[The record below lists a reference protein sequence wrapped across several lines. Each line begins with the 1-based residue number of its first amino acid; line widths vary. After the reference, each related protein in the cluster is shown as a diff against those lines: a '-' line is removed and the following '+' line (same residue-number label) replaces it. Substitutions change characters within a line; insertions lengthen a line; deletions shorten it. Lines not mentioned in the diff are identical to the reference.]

1 MFNFAATKLE
11 ELIFSNYTS
20 KMKIALAQLNYTI
33 GDINGNT
40 ARIVEAVR
48 KADAAG
54 ADLVL
59 FAEYAVSGTPAY
71 DLLRKTTFLTLCEEA
86 LEDIAKEC
94 VRVTA
99 VVGSPMLT
107 DRGAVS
113 AVAVLRHGRI
123 EHVVEKQYISA
134 RREMGFIVGGNGYQV
149 IDILGAKIA
158 ILVGDDLSHL
168 SELEDEVDLVVSVNA
183 RRYGK
188 GLLSSRQEMLRRLTF
203 TEARDVVFINQVGG
217 SGDIVFDGTSGVMN
231 RHGKPELMMK
241 SFEEDFQL
249 YDTLADNEPFEVP
262 YTTYNDRTRMIYK
275 AACLGLR
282 DYFHKNGYA
291 KACVGLSGGIDSS
304 VVACLAVG
312 ALGAENV
319 KGLMM
324 PSQFSSKESVEDAK
338 KLAENLGI
346 EYSVLPINEVYDSIM
361 GTLKPVTGG
370 TEFDA
375 TEENIQSRI
384 RTVLL
389 MALQNKDGYILL
401 NSSNKSE
408 NAIGWCTLYG
418 DTAGAFSPT
427 GDLYKS
433 EIYDLARYINSQFND
448 VIPEEVLRKEPTSE
462 LRPDQKDSDIL
473 PPYEVVDAILY
484 RMIEEGQHREEIIN
498 AGFDANVV
506 EKIHSMI
513 MKNVKKRYQYPP
525 VLRLSTCSF
534 RHECLFPLVNKY
546 GY

>member
-1 MFNFAATKLE
+1 
-11 ELIFSNYTS
+11 
-20 KMKIALAQLNYTI
+20 MKIALAQLNYTI
-33 GDINGNT
+33 GDIDGNV
-40 ARIVEAVR
+40 ARIIDAVHEAER
-48 KADAAG
+48 QG

-59 FAEYAVSGTPAY
+59 FAEFAVSGTPAY

-86 LEDIAKEC
+86 LEQIADEC
-94 VRVTA
+94 VRITA

-107 DRGAVS
+107 ERGAVS
-113 AVAVLRHGRI
+113 AAAVLRNGKI
-123 EHVVEKQYISA
+123 EHIIEKQYISA
-134 RREMGFIVGGNGYQV
+134 RREMGFIVGGAGYQV
-149 IDILGAKIA
+149 INIHGAKIA

-168 SELEDEVDLVVSVNA
+168 NELEDDADFVVSINA

-188 GLLSSRQEMLRRLTF
+188 GLLSYRQEMLRRLTY
-203 TEARDVVFINQVGG
+203 TEGRDVIFVNQIGG

-231 RHGKPELMMK
+231 REGKPVLLMK
-241 SFEEDFQL
+241 SFEEDLQI
-249 YDTLADNEPFEVP
+249 YDTMAENKPFDVP
-262 YTTYNDRTRMIYK
+262 YTSYNDRTRMIYK

-282 DYFHKNGYA
+282 DFFLKSGYE

-324 PSQFSSKESVEDAK
+324 PSQFSSDESVEDAK
-338 KLAENLGI
+338 RLAENLGI
-346 EYSVLPINEVYDSIM
+346 EYSVLPISDVYSAVMD
-361 GTLKPVTGG
+361 TLKPVTGG

-389 MALQNKDGYILL
+389 MALQNKEGYVLL

-433 EIYDLARYINSQFND
+433 EIYDLARYINSQFGD
-448 VIPEEVLRKEPTSE
+448 VIPEEVLTKEPTSE

-473 PPYEVVDAILY
+473 PPYEVVDAILN

-498 AGFDANVV
+498 AGFDAEVV
-506 EKIHSMI
+506 EKIHSMV

-525 VLRLSTCSF
+525 VLRLSTSSF

>member
-1 MFNFAATKLE
+1 
-11 ELIFSNYTS
+11 
-20 KMKIALAQLNYTI
+20 MKIALAQLNYTI
-33 GDINGNT
+33 GDINANVAKIVDAI
-40 ARIVEAVR
+40 ARAER
-48 KADAAG
+48 EG

-86 LEDIAKEC
+86 LEEIAKAC
-94 VRVTA
+94 RRVTA
-99 VVGSPMLT
+99 IVGSPVLT
-107 DRGAVS
+107 GRGAVS
-113 AVAVLRHGRI
+113 AAAVLRDGRVDEI
-123 EHVVEKQYISA
+123 VEKQYVTA
-134 RREMGFIVGGNGYQV
+134 RREMGFIVEGEGYKTV
-149 IDILGAKIA
+149 NICGRNIA
-158 ILVGDDLSHL
+158 IMVGNDLAHL
-168 SELEDEVDLVVSVNA
+168 SEIDSKAHFVVNVNS

-188 GLLSSRQEMLRRLTF
+188 GLLSRRLEMLRRLAY
-203 TEARDVVFINQVGG
+203 TEERNIILINQVGG
-217 SGDIVFDGTSGVMN
+217 SGDLVYDGTSGIMN
-231 RHGKPELMMK
+231 KQGKVELIMK
-241 SFEEDFQL
+241 SFEEDFVL
-249 YDTLADNEPFEVP
+249 FDTLAEHNGVEVP
-262 YTTYNDRTRMIYK
+262 YTTYNDRTRMVYQ

-282 DYFHKNGYA
+282 DYFHKNGYK

-312 ALGAENV
+312 ALGKENV

-324 PSQFSSKESVEDAK
+324 PSHFSSDESVEDAK
-338 KLAENLGI
+338 ALAENLGI
-346 EYSVLPINEVYDSIM
+346 EYSVLPIAEAYTAIID
-361 GTLKPVTGG
+361 TLKPVTGG

-389 MALQNKDGYILL
+389 MALQNKEGYVLL

-418 DTAGAFSPT
+418 DTAGAFSVT

-433 EIYDLARYINSQFND
+433 EIYDLARYINSRFDN
-448 VIPEEVLRKEPTSE
+448 VIPEIILKKEPSSE
-462 LRPDQKDSDIL
+462 LRPNQKDSDIL

-498 AGFDANVV
+498 AGFDSQVV
-506 EKIHSMI
+506 EKIHSMV
-513 MKNVKKRYQYPP
+513 MQNVKKRYQYPP
-525 VLRLSTCSF
+525 VLRLSTSSF

>member
-1 MFNFAATKLE
+1 
-11 ELIFSNYTS
+11 
-20 KMKIALAQLNYTI
+20 MKIALAQLNYTI
-33 GDINGNT
+33 GDIDGNV
-40 ARIVEAVR
+40 ARIIDAVHEAER
-48 KADAAG
+48 QG

-59 FAEYAVSGTPAY
+59 FAEFAVSGTPAY

-86 LEDIAKEC
+86 LEQIADEC
-94 VRVTA
+94 VRITA

-107 DRGAVS
+107 ERGAVS
-113 AVAVLRHGRI
+113 AAVVLRNGKI
-123 EHVVEKQYISA
+123 EHIIEKQYISA
-134 RREMGFIVGGNGYQV
+134 RREMGFIVGGAGYQV
-149 IDILGAKIA
+149 INIHGAKIA

-168 SELEDEVDLVVSVNA
+168 NELEDDADFVVSINA

-188 GLLSSRQEMLRRLTF
+188 GLLSYRQEMLRRLTY
-203 TEARDVVFINQVGG
+203 TEGRDVIFVNQIGG

-231 RHGKPELMMK
+231 REGKPVLLMK
-241 SFEEDFQL
+241 SFEEDLQI
-249 YDTLADNEPFEVP
+249 YDTMAENKPFDVP
-262 YTTYNDRTRMIYK
+262 YTSYNDRTRMIYK

-282 DYFHKNGYA
+282 DFFLKSGYE

-324 PSQFSSKESVEDAK
+324 PSQFSSDESVEDAK
-338 KLAENLGI
+338 RLAENLGI
-346 EYSVLPINEVYDSIM
+346 EYSVLPISDVYTAVMD
-361 GTLKPVTGG
+361 TLKPVTGG

-389 MALQNKDGYILL
+389 MALQNKEGYVLL

-433 EIYDLARYINSQFND
+433 EIYDLARYINSQFGD
-448 VIPEEVLRKEPTSE
+448 VIPEEVLTKEPTSE

-473 PPYEVVDAILY
+473 PPYEVVDAILN

-498 AGFDANVV
+498 AGFDAEVV
-506 EKIHSMI
+506 EKIHSMV

-525 VLRLSTCSF
+525 VLRLSTSSF

>member
-1 MFNFAATKLE
+1 
-11 ELIFSNYTS
+11 
-20 KMKIALAQLNYTI
+20 MKIALAQLNYTI
-33 GDINGNT
+33 GDIDGNV
-40 ARIVEAVR
+40 ARIIAAIRESEA
-48 KADAAG
+48 KG

-86 LEDIAKEC
+86 LERVAEEC
-94 VRVTA
+94 TRITA
-99 VVGSPMLT
+99 IVGSPMLT
-107 DRGAVS
+107 EKGAVS
-113 AVAVLRHGRI
+113 AVAVLRNGQI
-123 EHVVEKQYISA
+123 EQVVEKQYISA
-134 RREMGFIVGGNGYQV
+134 RREMGFIVGGEGYK
-149 IDILGAKIA
+149 ILDLNGAKLA
-158 ILVGDDLSHL
+158 VMVGDDLSHL
-168 SELEDEVDLVVSVNA
+168 SELEDDADFVVSLNA

-188 GLLSSRQEMLRRLTF
+188 GLLSYRQELLRRLTY
-203 TEARDVVFINQVGG
+203 TEGRNVILVNQVGG

-231 RHGKPELMMK
+231 KHGQTELLMK
-241 SFEEDFQL
+241 SFEEDLQI
-249 YDTLADNEPFEVP
+249 YDTLAEHDSFDIP
-262 YTTYNDRTRMIYK
+262 YTTYNDRTRMVYK
-275 AACLGLR
+275 AACLGLK
-282 DYFHKNGYA
+282 DYFLKNGYT

-324 PSQFSSKESVEDAK
+324 PSQFSSEESVEDAK
-338 KLAENLGI
+338 ALAENLGI
-346 EYSVLPINEVYDSIM
+346 SYSVLPITEAYQSIVN
-361 GTLKPVTGG
+361 TLKPVTGG

-433 EIYDLARYINSQFND
+433 EIYDLARYINSQFDD
-448 VIPEEVLRKEPTSE
+448 VIPEAILKKEPTSE
-462 LRPDQKDSDIL
+462 LRPNQKDSDIL

-498 AGFDANVV
+498 AGFDAEVV

-513 MKNVKKRYQYPP
+513 MRNVKKRYQYPP
-525 VLRLSTCSF
+525 VLRLSTSSF

>member
-1 MFNFAATKLE
+1 
-11 ELIFSNYTS
+11 
-20 KMKIALAQLNYTI
+20 MKIALAQLNYTI
-33 GDINGNT
+33 GDIDANVS
-40 ARIVEAVR
+40 RIIAAIR
-48 KADAAG
+48 KAEAEG

-86 LEDIAKEC
+86 LEQIAEVC
-94 VRVTA
+94 TRVTA
-99 VVGSPMLT
+99 IVGSPVLT
-107 DRGAVS
+107 ERGAVS
-113 AVAVLRHGRI
+113 AAAVLRYGRVDQI
-123 EHVVEKQYISA
+123 VEKQYVTA
-134 RREMGFIVGGNGYQV
+134 RREMGFVVEGEGYKTV
-149 IDILGAKIA
+149 EICGRNIA
-158 ILVGDDLSHL
+158 IMVGNDLAHL
-168 SELEDEVDLVVSVNA
+168 SEIDSKANFVVNINS

-188 GLLSSRQEMLRRLTF
+188 GLLSRRLETMRSLAF
-203 TEARDVVFINQVGG
+203 TEGRNIIIINQVGG
-217 SGDIVFDGTSGVMN
+217 SGDLVYDGTSGIMN
-231 RHGKPELMMK
+231 KQGQVELFMK
-241 SFEEDFQL
+241 SFEEDFAIF
-249 YDTLADNEPFEVP
+249 DTKVEHAPVEIP
-262 YTTYNDRTRMIYK
+262 YTSYNDRTRMVYH

-282 DYFHKNGYA
+282 DYFHKNGYK

-312 ALGAENV
+312 ALGKENV

-324 PSQFSSKESVEDAK
+324 PSQFSSDDSVEDAK
-338 KLAENLGI
+338 LLAENLGI
-346 EYSVLPINEVYDSIM
+346 EYSVLPITEAYTAIM
-361 GTLKPVTGG
+361 DTLKPVTGG

-389 MALQNKDGYILL
+389 MALQNKEGYVLL

-418 DTAGAFSPT
+418 DTAGAFSVT

-433 EIYDLARYINSQFND
+433 EVYDLARYINSKFDN
-448 VIPEEVLRKEPTSE
+448 VIPEVILKKEPTSE
-462 LRPDQKDSDIL
+462 LRPNQKDSDIL

-498 AGFDANVV
+498 AGFDSDVV
-506 EKIHSMI
+506 EKIHTMV
-513 MKNVKKRYQYPP
+513 MQNVKKRYQYPP

>member
-1 MFNFAATKLE
+1 
-11 ELIFSNYTS
+11 
-20 KMKIALAQLNYTI
+20 MKIALAQLNYTI
-33 GDINGNT
+33 GDIDGNV
-40 ARIVEAVR
+40 ARIIAAIREA
-48 KADAAG
+48 KSKG

-86 LEDIAKEC
+86 LEEIAKEC
-94 VRVTA
+94 IRITA
-99 VVGSPMLT
+99 IVGSPMLT
-107 DRGAVS
+107 EKGAVS
-113 AVAVLRHGRI
+113 AAVVLRNGEV
-123 EHVVEKQYISA
+123 EHAVEKQYITA
-134 RREMGFIVGGNGYQV
+134 RREMGFIVGGEGYK
-149 IDILGAKIA
+149 ILNIEGVKFAVM
-158 ILVGDDLSHL
+158 VGDDLSHL
-168 SELEDEVDLVVSVNA
+168 NELDADADFVVSINS

-188 GLLSSRQEMLRRLTF
+188 GLLSYRQELLRRLTY
-203 TEARDVVFINQVGG
+203 TEGRNVIFVNQVGG
-217 SGDIVFDGTSGVMN
+217 AGDIVFDGTSGVMN
-231 RHGKPELMMK
+231 KQGETELLMK
-241 SFEEDFQL
+241 SFEEDLQV
-249 YDTLADNEPFEVP
+249 YDTLADNESFEIP
-262 YTTYNDRTRMIYK
+262 YTTYNDRTRMVYK

-282 DYFHKNGYA
+282 DYFLKNGYT

-319 KGLMM
+319 KGLML
-324 PSQFSSKESVEDAK
+324 PSQFSSDSSVEDAK
-338 KLAENLGI
+338 RLADNLGI
-346 EYSVLPINEVYDSIM
+346 AYSVLPITEAYNSIM
-361 GTLKPVTGG
+361 NTLKPVTGG

-418 DTAGAFSPT
+418 DTAGAFRPT

-433 EIYDLARYINSQFND
+433 EIYDLARYINSQFDN
-448 VIPEEVLRKEPTSE
+448 VIPEEILKKEPTSE
-462 LRPDQKDSDIL
+462 LRPNQKDSDIL

-498 AGFDANVV
+498 AGFDAEVV

-513 MKNVKKRYQYPP
+513 MRNVKKRYQYPP